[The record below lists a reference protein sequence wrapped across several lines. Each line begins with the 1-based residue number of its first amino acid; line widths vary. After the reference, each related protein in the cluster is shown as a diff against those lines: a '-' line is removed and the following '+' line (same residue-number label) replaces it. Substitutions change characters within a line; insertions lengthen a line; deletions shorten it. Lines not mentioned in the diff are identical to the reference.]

1 MNNLANTIKNRFL
14 YSPSR
19 IFYLI
24 IIAFVV
30 IFGLSI
36 LINKI
41 FFNYNPQNW
50 FEISITDQK
59 TWKTYVSANF
69 MCEIQYPSNIFE
81 LKRND
86 ALGREMPGLL
96 QLITIN
102 DKLKN
107 TNFQFIVFHPVEE
120 PTLEEYLQK
129 NAKTKNWKSVRI
141 AGYSGYKMEF
151 ETPSEYPMQG
161 FYIKAY
167 IKKDNN
173 VYEFTLTSRDK
184 NLWTTKNELF
194 NRMLSTFRFFK

>member
-1 MNNLANTIKNRFL
+1 M
-14 YSPSR
+14 
-19 IFYLI
+19 I
-24 IIAFVV
+24 IVALV
-30 IFGLSI
+30 IVFGLSI

-41 FFNYNPQNW
+41 FFNYNQQNLS
-50 FEISITDQK
+50 EISITDRK

-81 LKRND
+81 PKRNE
-86 ALGREMPGLL
+86 ALGREMSGLL
-96 QLITIN
+96 QLIPIN

-151 ETPSEYPMQG
+151 ETPSEYSMKR

-173 VYEFTLTSRDK
+173 IYEFTLTSRDK

-194 NRMLSTFRFFK
+194 NQMLSTFRFFK

>member
-1 MNNLANTIKNRFL
+1 
-14 YSPSR
+14 
-19 IFYLI
+19 LI
-24 IIAFVV
+24 IVALV
-30 IFGLSI
+30 IVFGLSI

-41 FFNYNPQNW
+41 FFNYNQQNLS
-50 FEISITDQK
+50 EISITDRK

-81 LKRND
+81 PKRNE
-86 ALGREMPGLL
+86 ALGREMSGLL
-96 QLITIN
+96 QLIPIN

-151 ETPSEYPMQG
+151 ETPSEYSMKR

-173 VYEFTLTSRDK
+173 IYEFTLTSRDK

-194 NRMLSTFRFFK
+194 NQMLSTFRFFK